1 MVPAKVCGVPT
12 RHEGDPDRVAVLLPG
27 AAYVPAR
34 PLLHFAR
41 AVLAHHGWTVQEVW
55 WEPPAGGALAERE
68 AWVVERA
75 REAVEAE
82 SAGQVLLVGKSLGS
96 LAAPFAAERGL
107 PAIWLTPLLTM
118 ESVIGALRRSEAPT
132 LLVGGAA
139 DKAWD
144 GEVARGLGHPYLEV
158 PDADHGMEIFG
169 DPVASAQVLTDVTEA
184 MHRFVAGLRA

>member
-1 MVPAKVCGVPT
+1 MAPETVLGVPT
-12 RHEGDPDRVAVLLPG
+12 RHEGDPDRVAILLPG
-27 AAYVPAR
+27 ASYVPAR

-41 AVLAHHGWTVQEVW
+41 VVLAHHGWTVQEVW
-55 WEPPAGGALAERE
+55 WEPPTADTMAGRE

-82 SAGQVLLVGKSLGS
+82 SAGQVLVVGKSLGT
-96 LAAPFAAERGL
+96 LAAPLAAERGL
-107 PAIWLTPLLTM
+107 PAIWLTPLLTV
-118 ESVIGALRRSEAPT
+118 ESVVGALRRSKAPT

-139 DKAWD
+139 DKLWD

-169 DPVASAQVLTDVTEA
+169 DPVASARVLKDVTEA
-184 MHRFVAGLRA
+184 MDRFVAGLRA